1 MAINV
6 RTNVAAGG
14 ALGDL
19 NKTTRA
25 LGRSFERISSG
36 LRIARAADDAAGLG
50 VAENLRAAHTSAT
63 VAARNIN
70 DGLSAISVAEGAT
83 NEVANILI
91 RMRELA
97 VQGSNGTLGT
107 TERGYIKTEL
117 TSLFQEIDRIGNAT
131 QFNGVALTDTDNALD
146 IQVGIGDD
154 ATVDVVAVSFED
166 ITNAGFA
173 SLDTAMTSF
182 DAIAVTAL
190 DESSFSDLLQ
200 DIDDAL
206 DVANTARAQY
216 GAAENRLN
224 SALNSIE
231 TFGEATRAA
240 ESSVRDADFGY
251 ETAQLS
257 ANQILQQAG
266 TTVLAQA
273 KNINQSALSLLQ

>member
-83 NEVANILI
+83 NEVSNILI

-97 VQGSNGTLGT
+97 VQGSNGVLGT
-107 TERGYIKTEL
+107 TERGYIETEMD
-117 TSLFQEIDRIGNAT
+117 SLFSEIGRISDAT
-131 QFNGVALTDTDNALD
+131 SFNGVPLTDGTNASLD
-146 IQVGIGDD
+146 IQVGIGDNSNS
-154 ATVDVVAVSFED
+154 ADVITVSFTD
-166 ITNAGFA
+166 LAQGTTFSTLNTTVAALDSTDGTTFQSLITD
-173 SLDTAMTSF
+173 LDTA
-182 DAIAVTAL
+182 L
-190 DESSFSDLLQ
+190 DS
-200 DIDDAL
+200 
-206 DVANTARAQY
+206 VNTARAQY
-216 GAAENRLN
+216 GASENRLN

-240 ESSVRDADFGY
+240 ESSIRDADFGY

>member
-6 RTNVAAGG
+6 RTNVAAAG

-36 LRIARAADDAAGLG
+36 LRISRAADDAAGLG
-50 VAENLRAAHTSAT
+50 VAENLRAAHTSAA

>member
-50 VAENLRAAHTSAT
+50 VAENLRAASTSAT

-97 VQGSNGTLGT
+97 VQGSNGVLGT
-107 TERGYIKTEL
+107 TERGYIQTEMD
-117 TSLFQEIDRIGNAT
+117 SLFSEVGRISDAT
-131 QFNGVALTDTDNALD
+131 QFNGVPLTDGTNAALD
-146 IQVGIGDD
+146 IQVGIGDNSNSADVISVSFTDLAQGTTFSSLNTSVSGLDSTD
-154 ATVDVVAVSFED
+154 ATSFQGL
-166 ITNAGFA
+166 ITE
-173 SLDTAMTSF
+173 LDTA
-182 DAIAVTAL
+182 L
-190 DESSFSDLLQ
+190 DS
-200 DIDDAL
+200 
-206 DVANTARAQY
+206 VNTARAQY

-240 ESSVRDADFGY
+240 ESSIRDADFGY

>member
-63 VAARNIN
+63 VAGRNIN

-97 VQGSNGTLGT
+97 VQGSNGVLGT
-107 TERGYIKTEL
+107 TERGYIKTEMEAL
-117 TSLFQEIDRIGNAT
+117 YGEIDRIGSAT
-131 QFNGVALTDTDNALD
+131 NFNGVSLTDGDTAVD

-154 ATVDVVAVSFED
+154 AAVDVVSVSFEGL
-166 ITNAGFA
+166 TNADFG
-173 SLDTAMTSF
+173 SLDAAMTTF
-182 DAIAVTAL
+182 TAATAL
-190 DESSFSDLLQ
+190 TGSDFQDLIA
-200 DIDDAL
+200 DIDTAVDE
-206 DVANTARAQY
+206 VNNARAQY

-240 ESSVRDADFGY
+240 ESSIRDADFGY

>member
-50 VAENLRAAHTSAT
+50 VAENLRAAHTSAA

-70 DGLSAISVAEGAT
+70 DGLSAISIAEGAT
-83 NEVANILI
+83 NEVANIMI

-97 VQGSNGTLGT
+97 VQGANGVLGE
-107 TERGYIKTEL
+107 TERSYIETEMDTL
-117 TSLFQEIDRIGNAT
+117 IDEVGRIANAT
-131 QFNGVALTDTDNALD
+131 AFNGVELANGTNATLD
-146 IQVGIGDD
+146 VQVGIGDVT
-154 ATVDVVAVSFED
+154 AVDVITVSFQD
-166 ITNAGFA
+166 
-173 SLDTAMTSF
+173 LDTDSLFTALDT
-182 DAIAVTAL
+182 AVTAL
-190 DESSFSDLLQ
+190 DSTDTATYTSLIGA
-200 DIDDAL
+200 IDTAL
-206 DVANTARAQY
+206 DTVNTARAQY
-216 GAAENRLN
+216 GASENRLN
-224 SALNSIE
+224 SALNAIE

-240 ESSVRDADFGY
+240 ESSIRDADFGY

-273 KNINQSALSLLQ
+273 KNINQAALSLLQ

>member
-50 VAENLRAAHTSAT
+50 VAENLRAAHTSAA

-83 NEVANILI
+83 NEVANIMI

-97 VQGSNGTLGT
+97 VQGSNGVLGE
-107 TERGYIKTEL
+107 TERSYIETEMDTL
-117 TSLFQEIDRIGNAT
+117 VDEIERISGAT
-131 QFNGVALTDTDNALD
+131 TFNGVELASSANPTLD
-146 IQVGIGDD
+146 VQVGIGDD
-154 ATVDVVAVSFED
+154 SGGTDVIAVSFMD
-166 ITNAGFA
+166 LGTTTTFA
-173 SLDTAMTSF
+173 SLEA
-182 DAIAVTAL
+182 AVTAL
-190 DESSFSDLLQ
+190 SSASTSTFQDL
-200 DIDDAL
+200 IGAL
-206 DVANTARAQY
+206 DTALDSVNTARAQY

-240 ESSVRDADFGY
+240 ESSIRDADFGY

-273 KNINQSALSLLQ
+273 KNINQAALSLLQ

>member
-50 VAENLRAAHTSAT
+50 VAENLRAASTSAT

-83 NEVANILI
+83 NEVSNILI

-97 VQGSNGTLGT
+97 VQGSNGVLGT
-107 TERGYIKTEL
+107 TERGYIQTEMD
-117 TSLFQEIDRIGNAT
+117 SLFSEVGRISDAT
-131 QFNGVALTDTDNALD
+131 SFNGVPLTDGTNAALD
-146 IQVGIGDD
+146 IQVGIGDNANSADVISVSFTDLAQGTTFSALNTSVAGLDSTD
-154 ATVDVVAVSFED
+154 ATSFQGL
-166 ITNAGFA
+166 ITE
-173 SLDTAMTSF
+173 LDS
-182 DAIAVTAL
+182 AL
-190 DESSFSDLLQ
+190 DS
-200 DIDDAL
+200 
-206 DVANTARAQY
+206 VNTARAQY

-240 ESSVRDADFGY
+240 ESSIRDADFGY